1 MDSKLSSRLRRSEGL
16 GGYGQKVDKKITA
29 IHSLYILKQVAFVF
43 NASARFALL
52 TWAPISEEDTK
63 CPRRA

>member
-43 NASARFALL
+43 QRQREIRPSNMG
-52 TWAPISEEDTK
+52 PYK
-63 CPRRA
+63 